1 MSDPQ
6 SFDGLDPSES
16 DLLAEGLPASV
27 TSPSPRYGPG
37 LTSRV
42 VRGSFLSLGGQGVTM
57 LATLLATPFVI
68 RLLGAQSYGVLAL
81 VHVLIGSLSFAD
93 MGMGTAST
101 RFGSLAHARGDD
113 EGESTAIWSSL
124 AIAGVSSTLA
134 ALVLALGARPLVEYG
149 LRLPV
154 NLQTPAVIALRL
166 AALGFLA
173 RTIAGVLNTP
183 ALVRLRIDL
192 IVLITTG
199 TAVGQILLVPVVL
212 FLGTGLTGA
221 AAVAA
226 GAGVAATLLYA
237 VAGARLLPALR
248 RPHINVA
255 LLKPLAGFGGAL
267 VVASIASTI
276 STSLEKLL
284 LPRYAS
290 VQALA
295 YYTVAFTLAYMLTQ
309 MPVAMLHSLVPAFSQ
324 LQVHSDHAEL
334 ELLYRHAL
342 RGMLYWAVP
351 GAAFICA
358 VARPFFTVWA
368 GPQFGRESTLPLYL
382 LIGGVVCEIMAYA
395 PNALLVAQGRTA
407 FLARCQWS
415 LLIPYLFLSA
425 FLIHRFGAAGAAGAW
440 SLRAL
445 AGLIILS
452 TSAARSS
459 GLTFAPWPANKR
471 DYALTVTI
479 LLLPVTLTAF
489 LTTSPIVRA
498 GVACAAVALYG
509 VLLLTRVLT
518 DGERAALQRM
528 LPFGLGTRF

>member
-6 SFDGLDPSES
+6 PFDPLDLGE
-16 DLLAEGLPASV
+16 DNLLAEALPAV
-27 TSPSPRYGPG
+27 APSPTPRYGPG

-42 VRGSFLSLGGQGVTM
+42 VRGSFLNLGGQGVTM
-57 LATLLATPFVI
+57 LTTLLATPFVI
-68 RLLGAQSYGVLAL
+68 RLLGAPGYGVLAL
-81 VHVLIGSLSFAD
+81 VHVLIGSLGFAD

-101 RFGSLAHARGDD
+101 RFGSLAHARGDN
-113 EGESTAIWSSL
+113 EGESAAIWSSL
-124 AIAGVSSTLA
+124 AIAAASAIPV

-154 NLQTPAVIALRL
+154 NLQTPAVIAVRL

-183 ALVRLRIDL
+183 ALVRLRMDL
-192 IVLITTG
+192 VVLITAG
-199 TAVGQILLVPVVL
+199 TSVGQILLVPVVL
-212 FLGTGLTGA
+212 ALGAGLTGA
-221 AAVAA
+221 AAVVA
-226 GAGVAATLLYA
+226 GAGVAAALLYA

-267 VVASIASTI
+267 LVASIASTI

-295 YYTVAFTLAYMLTQ
+295 YYSVAFTLAYMLTQ
-309 MPVAMLHSLVPAFSQ
+309 LPVAVVHSLVPAFSQ
-324 LQVHSDHAEL
+324 LQVHPDHAEI
-334 ELLYRHAL
+334 ELLYGHAL

-351 GAAFICA
+351 GATFICA
-358 VARPFFTVWA
+358 VARPFFTLWA
-368 GPQFGRESTLPLYL
+368 GPQFGRESTLPLYF
-382 LIGGVVCEIMAYA
+382 LIGGVVCEIMAYT

-407 FLARCQWS
+407 FIARCQW
-415 LLIPYLFLSA
+415 LLLVPYLFVSA
-425 FLIHRFGAAGAAGAW
+425 FMIHRFGAAGAAGAW

-445 AGLIILS
+445 AGAVILS
-452 TSAARSS
+452 TSAARTS
-459 GLTFAPWPANKR
+459 GFTFAPWPANKR
-471 DYALTVTI
+471 DYILTVTI
-479 LLLPVTLTAF
+479 LLLPVTLAAF
-489 LTTSPIVRA
+489 LTTSAIVRT
-498 GVACAAVALYG
+498 GVACAAVAVYA

-518 DGERAALQRM
+518 DDERAALQLM
-528 LPFGLGTRF
+528 LPFGLGTRS